1 MRNQDSP
8 QLKAIQSWARLL
20 DSQFSFFGTKYR
32 FGIDPLMNLL
42 PFIGSFSGFI
52 AGGVMLLMAIQAG
65 ASGKVI
71 IKMLMNILVD
81 YIIGSIPIVGQVFD
95 FVYKANNRNV
105 ALLER
110 HFNEG
115 AHQGSGMGYL
125 MSILFIAFLLS
136 TALLYAFALL
146 LIQLGE
152 FVHSMF

>member
-1 MRNQDSP
+1 MRNPDSP

-136 TALLYAFALL
+136 TALLYFFALL
-146 LIQLGE
+146 LIQLAE
-152 FVHSMF
+152 FVYGGF

>member
-8 QLKAIQSWARLL
+8 KLKAIKSWARLL

-32 FGIDPLMNLL
+32 FGIDPLMNLF

-52 AGGVMLLMAIQAG
+52 AGGVMLLMAIRAG

-81 YIIGSIPIVGQVFD
+81 YIIGSIPLVGQIFD

-115 AHQGSGMGYL
+115 AHQGSGMGFL
-125 MSILFIAFLLS
+125 VTILFIAFLLC
-136 TALLYAFALL
+136 TALLFVFAFL
-146 LIQLGE
+146 LIQLAE
-152 FVHSMF
+152 FVYGMF